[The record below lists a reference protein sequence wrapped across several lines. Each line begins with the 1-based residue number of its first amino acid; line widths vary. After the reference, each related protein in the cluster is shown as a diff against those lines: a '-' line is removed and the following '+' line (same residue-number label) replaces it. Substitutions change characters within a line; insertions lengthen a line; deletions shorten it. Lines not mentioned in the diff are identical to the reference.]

1 MNQVSRAYARLYNRP
16 TLEKALKDAL
26 ADYASGKLMTSIS
39 FEGESS
45 GAAVRGDP
53 RQIIADLEAALD
65 LLDGVGAPSIT
76 ASDFS
81 RRIFAS

>member
-16 TLEKALKDAL
+16 
-26 ADYASGKLMTSIS
+26 

-65 LLDGVGAPSIT
+65 LLDGVGAPSISAT
-76 ASDFS
+76 DFS